1 MKKGP
6 IRALIAALLCLQ
18 VLSPSAAQSA
28 ENPKGA
34 DLTPFRK
41 CTVSENKNCILSVKA
56 KLPNG
61 KIIEA
66 NTTGRFEP
74 VNWEWGKHSR
84 VIGPLDEW
92 EIEGVNFEN
101 GSGKFTINTFYFPD
115 GLTFCWTSGVCNSR
129 VEQINFYANPS
140 NIDKYNAPVQL
151 VGNAS
156 KLTCPSDPNNCKIN
170 VAWSFATDI
179 EFTISYALGAQF
191 NPAVTLGRVKGIK
204 VETIPNLELV
214 SKVMKQVDVTFSP
227 IKMGHLLYNQPD
239 IFALDTATHEDD
251 QPAIWIH
258 STKHSTTGAL
268 GYCGFLG
275 GLSIVSNANGIDL
288 PLWNATNKTID
299 VNVRAAHFRPDGTP
313 QKGYLEVRIPI
324 EMAKCLWNVN
334 LNGEIS
340 GMISIT
346 YANSI
351 TPELLTVTGTVTG
364 NDYLMVST
372 GYHYSSP
379 TIAIQLKNKQDIA
392 VETPIKS
399 VEEKPAI
406 APIKSA
412 KKSITCKKGTK
423 SKKVTSI
430 APKCPAGYKKVA

>member
-1 MKKGP
+1 M
-6 IRALIAALLCLQ
+6 AAMLSLQ
-18 VLSPSAAQSA
+18 VLSPNTVQAAESA
-28 ENPKGA
+28 KGE
-34 DLTPFRK
+34 DLAPFRK
-41 CTVSENKNCILSVKA
+41 CTVSENKNCILSIKA

-66 NTTGRFEP
+66 NTTGRFEN
-74 VNWEWGKHSR
+74 VSWTWGKHSR

-92 EIEGVNFEN
+92 ELEGVVFEN
-101 GSGKFTINTFYFPD
+101 GSGKFTINTFHFPD
-115 GLTFCWTSGVCNSR
+115 GLTFCWPNDVCNSR

-140 NIDKYNAPVQL
+140 NLDRYKTPIQL

-156 KLTCPSDPNNCKIN
+156 KLTCPSDPNNCKLN
-170 VAWSFATDI
+170 VAWSFASDI
-179 EFTISYALGAQF
+179 EFTVSYALGAQF

-204 VETIPNLELV
+204 VETIPNLDLLP
-214 SKVMKQVDVTFSP
+214 KIMKQVDVTFTP

-239 IFALDTATHEDD
+239 IYALDTATHEDD

-288 PLWNATNKTID
+288 PKWNTTNETID

-324 EMAKCLWNVN
+324 EMAKCLWDID
-334 LNGEIS
+334 LKGEIS
-340 GMISIT
+340 GKVSIT
-346 YANSI
+346 YADST
-351 TPELLTVTGTVTG
+351 TPELLTVTGSVTG

-372 GYHYSSP
+372 GYHYSAP
-379 TIAIQLKNKQDIA
+379 TIAIQLKNK
-392 VETPIKS
+392 ETAPTTAP
-399 VEEKPAI
+399 VQNVQEKTVA
-406 APIKSA
+406 APVKNA
-412 KKSITCKKGTK
+412 KKSITCKKGAK
-423 SKKVTSI
+423 VKKLTAIV
-430 APKCPAGYKKVA
+430 PKCPTGYKKVV